1 MRVSASKLNER
12 DSRTGLPVRCSP
24 LEIRYD
30 FAGLSQVVGQIGD
43 GETHNPSP
51 SWFDDAAIDETLAS
65 ERIPCL
71 SCKALSFFPIPS
83 LFSYIVN
90 GDMRIFVL
98 YDLGRKLR

>member
-1 MRVSASKLNER
+1 MLNER

-65 ERIPCL
+65 EREYRVFRARPFP
-71 SCKALSFFPIPS
+71 FFPIPS

-90 GDMRIFVL
+90 GNMRIFVL